1 MMKKFFLILV
11 FLVPFLGV
19 SQGGPKVD
27 VVKYRGSITTA
38 VRSTFDVPLNEVW
51 MIWNTTTDRFEYAQS
66 DDVWTELQTDDQTA
80 SEVPFTPYQTINA
93 TNVQNAITQ
102 LKNEINAAVSAPFDD
117 TNVLIQNN
125 LDNTKTFRV
134 RLNNLPTATSVDL
147 FMDAADNYIYGA
159 LLADELVFGHR
170 WEEVARRYMWDTNG
184 SGDAVLSRQDVA
196 AQGNTL
202 PHTIMYS
209 FHNTGTPTNAT
220 DVVTKA
226 YGDANYGAGT
236 VDQAGDYN
244 WTGTH
249 TFNTETQFDFQ
260 FRHNGNTLDSW
271 TTGITL
277 GESPTLV
284 FSSFD
289 NTTPSGTYTMNFT
302 GTPSSAT
309 DIVNKAHLD
318 GFINTFA
325 KLDAIVA
332 DKTLVN
338 TNDAQTLT
346 NKTIDADNNDISNIG
361 AAETDLTDGYTWT
374 GHHEFIGGATKY
386 LTLDANVSAISGIN
400 FQFNNVG
407 RFQFDYS
414 DATNNFRIYHTDSGK
429 STLTFNEDGEAT
441 ISNYTL
447 VEQQAAANNAIVLK
461 EYVDYP
467 VSDIG
472 ATDKTLTSSD
482 VHKFNYTD
490 DSVTFTL
497 DNSLSVGDELTFAVT
512 DIDSIITVVPD
523 TGVDI
528 IGNGTEPIDGGF
540 QIDSLNVGKVKK
552 LASNLYYA
560 MGYIKPYSPSVSL
573 IVPSLDNANTVA
585 YIDAREFSA
594 SSNGASVSPTDQ
606 TSNGTTFTSTD
617 ITKQTDA
624 DSDPTFSFN
633 GTSSRISLGNNF
645 NFTAGVAQSIGIF
658 ISADGFGTGTR
669 FAKRDD
675 ATGGS
680 NDHFAIYNGYYYMG
694 NNEGNPSFS
703 STTNVLITLT
713 KTTGDVWYI
722 YENGTQ
728 RATGAWTNET
738 SAVDLLIG
746 AQVNGGGFS
755 DYSTG
760 EIEVFFI
767 TDDFITN
774 TEAGTIATEINTR

>member
-1 MMKKFFLILV
+1 MKRILIIAFLLCSYFGGAQVIGADMV
-11 FLVPFLGV
+11 NFTVKSEAQMNAITVG
-19 SQGGPKVD
+19 QGLQE
-27 VVKYRGSITTA
+27 GSIVYREDTDTLWRYNGSVWA
-38 VRSTFDVPLNEVW
+38 EITGGGIPDGDKGDITVSGSGVTFTIDNGVVTEAKLNAST
-51 MIWNTTTDRFEYAQS
+51 NTSLDLADSSVQPGDNVSGLTNDAGYITS
-66 DDVWTELQTDDQTA
+66 QTDDQTL
-80 SEVPFTPYQTINA
+80 SEVLSQGADAGGTTI
-93 TNVQNAITQ
+93 TN
-102 LKNEINAAVSAPFDD
+102 LGAPSS
-117 TNVLIQNN
+117 NN
-125 LDNTKTFRV
+125 
-134 RLNNLPTATSVDL
+134 
-147 FMDAADNYIYGA
+147 DAATKAYVDANS
-159 LLADELVFGHR
+159 
-170 WEEVARRYMWDTNG
+170 G
-184 SGDAVLSRQDVA
+184 SGDLWSDPVDSSISLDTDQTYNLGTLTNSFNNAYSYYYHVRDQLAFTPQAINQSISGSNDVGFLTNNIA
-196 AQGNTL
+196 FFGKASTPIYLGFDFDAISSNR
-202 PHTIMYS
+202 TIV
-209 FHNTGTPTNAT
+209 AT
-220 DVVTKA
+220 DSDLT
-226 YGDANYGAGT
+226 YNGTSLLGGGD
-236 VDQAGDYN
+236 
-244 WTGTH
+244 
-249 TFNTETQFDFQ
+249 
-260 FRHNGNTLDSW
+260 L
-271 TTGITL
+271 
-277 GESPTLV
+277 
-284 FSSFD
+284 SS
-289 NTTPSGTYTMNFT
+289 
-302 GTPSSAT
+302 T
-309 DIVNKAHLD
+309 DID
-318 GFINTFA
+318 TFA

-346 NKTIDADNNDISNIG
+346 NKTINADNNTISNIG
-361 AAETDLTDGYTWT
+361 ASEIDLSMSPTWT
-374 GHHEFIGGATKY
+374 GAHVFSNMQVTNPAGIKFTKSNNNTWSGSVASIWFDSDGGM
-386 LTLDANVSAISGIN
+386 N
-400 FQFNNVG
+400 FG
-407 RFQFDYS
+407 KGGG
-414 DATNNFRIYHTDSGK
+414 TDIAK
-429 STLTFNEDGEAT
+429 FAQ
-441 ISNYTL
+441 SNTAKRTYTL
-447 VEQQAAANNAIVLK
+447 PNTSGNISLVLS
-461 EYVDYP
+461 P
-467 VSDIG
+467 TDIG
-472 ATDKTLTSSD
+472 AADKTLTSSD

-490 DSVTFTL
+490 DSVTLTL
-497 DNSLSVGDELTFAVT
+497 DNNLSVGDELTFAVT

-523 TGVDI
+523 TGVSI
-528 IGNGTEPIDGGF
+528 IGNGTGAISGSF
-540 QIDSLNVGKVKK
+540 QIDSLNIGKVKK

-585 YIDAREFSA
+585 YIDAREFAA

-617 ITKQTDA
+617 ITKQVDA

-675 ATGGS
+675 SSGGS